1 MKTAFLIFT
10 LLILS
15 ACVEQQTAIKADSE
29 QIVVEANTTTT
40 VKTPSC
46 KDQCEKDY
54 CLDND
59 LYLCKTQENGCSYVA
74 KVGPVLGKCGIEC
87 FENTDCNWNQ
97 DCSET
102 DNQFKI
108 SFTCINVSAEEEH
121 SRASYI
127 KANISFR

>member
-40 VKTPSC
+40 VKTPPSC

-59 LYLCKTQENGCSYVA
+59 LYLCNTQENGCSYVA
-74 KVGPVLGKCGIEC
+74 
-87 FENTDCNWNQ
+87 
-97 DCSET
+97 
-102 DNQFKI
+102 NQFKI